1 MSLVPEL
8 LVTDLEASLAFWC
21 GLCGFTVAYERR
33 DEGFAYLT
41 RGAAHV
47 MLEQAGV
54 GRNWLTGALDHPR
67 GRGVNFQIAVDD
79 LDPILANLKAAKHK
93 PFMAPETRYYRSAT
107 KTTACASSSSPTPT
121 ATCCAS
127 SSRFRASAV
136 PRRGRR
142 ALVRLPLGRC
152 RSASMPAGLGETGRG
167 TGTRRQARCPARSAL
182 R

>member
-93 PFMAPETRYYRSAT
+93 PFMAPETRYYRVGDEDHGVRQFLVT
-107 KTTACASSSSPTPT
+107 DPDGYLL
-121 ATCCAS
+121 
-127 SSRFRASAV
+127 RFQQPV
-136 PRRGRR
+136 PR
-142 ALVRLPLGRC
+142 
-152 RSASMPAGLGETGRG
+152 
-167 TGTRRQARCPARSAL
+167 
-182 R
+182 